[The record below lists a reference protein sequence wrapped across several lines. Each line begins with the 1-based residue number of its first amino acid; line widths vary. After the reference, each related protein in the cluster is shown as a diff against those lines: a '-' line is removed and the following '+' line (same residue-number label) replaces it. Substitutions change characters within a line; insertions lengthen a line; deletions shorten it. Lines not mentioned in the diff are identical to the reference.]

1 MFCEAFVCFRSVNCH
16 KKRTVVWKNICLFVQ
31 AGWDKALSEKSIFRA
46 KQSGEKAIKYGFR
59 ICRRAFFDE
68 KTRGGKFRAKNLK
81 YSGFSLEIYAD
92 LY

>member
-1 MFCEAFVCFRSVNCH
+1 M
-16 KKRTVVWKNICLFVQ
+16 
-31 AGWDKALSEKSIFRA
+31 SEKSIFRA